1 MIVSQIIR
9 ALMNTLSDFEFDSA
23 QFEKYVQHTF
33 SSLFTLL
40 REAKECETKMAG
52 TVYENTIRIVI
63 LCSCVNT

>member
-1 MIVSQIIR
+1 MS
-9 ALMNTLSDFEFDSA
+9 TLSDFEFDSA

-52 TVYENTIRIVI
+52 SIAEITIRIFI
-63 LCSCVNT
+63 LYGEYTLVN